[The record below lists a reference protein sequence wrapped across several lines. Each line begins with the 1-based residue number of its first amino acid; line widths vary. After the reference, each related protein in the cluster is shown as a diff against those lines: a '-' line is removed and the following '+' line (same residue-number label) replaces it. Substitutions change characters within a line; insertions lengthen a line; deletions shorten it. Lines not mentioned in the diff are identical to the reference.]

1 MITFFIDIDGV
12 LYDGNEAIPGG
23 AEAIRY
29 LQGQDIKFLLVT
41 NTSRMSA
48 QQIGSRLNQLDYPVS
63 HHDIFAVPQI
73 AVDYVT
79 RRYGSASCF
88 LITDAKVEQMFADA
102 GHLVTR
108 DEKPV
113 DVVILSTIEWP
124 HFGEIDIAARLIRDG
139 AEPIAMHRD
148 KFYPDGGVARLGLG
162 AVVAALESVI
172 ERPVTVIGK
181 PNPEFFHVSL
191 EHAGFKAD
199 HTIMIGDTPEVDI
212 AGATSAGLRSI
223 QVATGN
229 GSQPA
234 ARAEATWNITSIA
247 DLPEWCESH
256 RDLVGG

>member
-1 MITFFIDIDGV
+1 MISFFIDIDGV
-12 LYDGNEAIPGG
+12 LYDGHEAIPGG

-29 LQGQDIKFLLVT
+29 LQGQGIEFLLVT
-41 NTSRMSA
+41 NTSRISA
-48 QQIGSRLNQLDYPVS
+48 QQICSRLQQLDYPVS

-88 LITDAKVEQMFADA
+88 LITDTSVEQMFADA

-108 DEKPV
+108 EEKPV

-124 HFGEIDIAARLIRDG
+124 HFGEIDIAARLVRGG

-181 PNPEFFHVSL
+181 PNPEFFRVSL
-191 EHAGFKAD
+191 DHAGFEIGN
-199 HTIMIGDTPEVDI
+199 TIMIGDTPEVDI
-212 AGATSAGLRSI
+212 SGATLAGLRTI

-229 GSQPA
+229 GSQTTPGT
-234 ARAEATWNITSIA
+234 EATWQIASIA

-256 RDLVGG
+256 RDLIN